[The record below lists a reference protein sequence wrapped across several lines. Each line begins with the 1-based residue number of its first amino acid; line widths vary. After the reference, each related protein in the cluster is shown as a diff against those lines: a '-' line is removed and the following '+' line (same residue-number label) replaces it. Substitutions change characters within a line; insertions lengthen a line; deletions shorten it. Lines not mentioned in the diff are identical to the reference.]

1 MSDQTQERIKF
12 FIDLVCGLS
21 GKDINTE
28 WNNWEIVAKASP
40 SYLPERL
47 FEFCLGENMLNII
60 QNLENEGLERIVLN
74 NYIWGSYVIFKE
86 IKDINNQ
93 PIDLED
99 SVIFKLLKEGNFM
112 RVNVLHPMFLC
123 DQWLVAE
130 YRGVK
135 MGPKALSRSLGSLLG
150 VDKKRISPNYT
161 LNTGHTYFFYDKNKF
176 LERRLAQ
183 LVEEM
188 QFRGFETNFT
198 ELVDDK
204 YDYHPDTFNKEW
216 WNDWQPDEAA
226 LNINMERLHER
237 LLQKSLNPN
246 TKGWYKLFGYSVPDM
261 NTVINVRTKGFLNY
275 CKHCKSV
282 NDETELLNSSR
293 YCWNCCKK
301 LGANDLVLFQI
312 NQVKKEV
319 KQIKEESPTEL
330 IEWYNLKDYINE
342 LNEGSFTPDG
352 INRNL
357 GNINKFIQYRLRDKQ
372 PNLETAEE
380 EYKNGYDDFDLEELC
395 ELINNFIKHISN
407 KEEILGQLL
416 IGFNNEDDL
425 VFMKEYFNYELV
437 GV

>member
-1 MSDQTQERIKF
+1 MSEQTEERIKF
-12 FIDLVCGLS
+12 FINLVCGLS

-28 WNNWEIVAKASP
+28 WNNWEMVAKASP
-40 SYLPERL
+40 RYLPERL
-47 FEFCLGENMLNII
+47 FEFCLGENMLDII

-74 NYIWGSYVIFKE
+74 NYIWGSYAIFKE
-86 IKDINNQ
+86 IKDIHNQ
-93 PIDLED
+93 PIYLGD
-99 SVIFKLLKEGNFM
+99 SVIFKLIVEGNFM

-130 YRGVK
+130 YREVK

-150 VDKKRISPNYT
+150 VDKKRISPTYT

-198 ELVDDK
+198 ELIDDK
-204 YDYHPDTFNKEW
+204 YDYHPATFNEEW

-237 LLQKSLNPN
+237 LLQKSLDPN

-261 NTVINVRTKGFLNY
+261 NTIINVRTKGFLNY
-275 CKHCKSV
+275 CKHCKSI
-282 NDETELLNSSR
+282 NDETELINPTM

-301 LGANDLVLFQI
+301 LGANDLILVQI

-319 KQIKEESPTEL
+319 KPIKEKVPTEL
-330 IEWYNLKDYINE
+330 CEWFDIKDYINE

-357 GNINKFIQYRLRDKQ
+357 GNINKFIQCRLRDKQ
-372 PNLETAEE
+372 PDFESAEE
-380 EYKNGYDDFDLEELC
+380 EYKNGYDEFDLEELC
-395 ELINNFIKHISN
+395 NLIKVFINHISN

-416 IGFNNEDDL
+416 VGFDKEEDL
-425 VFMKEYFNYELV
+425 VFMKEYFNQI
-437 GV
+437 

>member
-1 MSDQTQERIKF
+1 MSDETQERIKF

-47 FEFCLGENMLNII
+47 FEFCLGENMLNVI
-60 QNLENEGLERIVLN
+60 QNLKNEGLERIVLN

-86 IKDINNQ
+86 IKDIHNQ
-93 PIDLED
+93 PITLED

-130 YRGVK
+130 YREVK

-150 VDKKRISPNYT
+150 VDKKRISPTYT

-226 LNINMERLHER
+226 LNINMERLHKR
-237 LLQKSLNPN
+237 IGMKD
-246 TKGWYKLFGYSVPDM
+246 GWYKFWGRPVHDVHD
-261 NTVINVRTKGFLNY
+261 VISTRAQNSFWECPS
-275 CKHCKSV
+275 CKAVHIAPEGDSWK
-282 NDETELLNSSR
+282 
-293 YCWNCCKK
+293 CWNCCKK
-301 LGANDLVLFQI
+301 IPVD
-312 NQVKKEV
+312 
-319 KQIKEESPTEL
+319 
-330 IEWYNLKDYINE
+330 
-342 LNEGSFTPDG
+342 TP
-352 INRNL
+352 
-357 GNINKFIQYRLRDKQ
+357 K
-372 PNLETAEE
+372 
-380 EYKNGYDDFDLEELC
+380 
-395 ELINNFIKHISN
+395 IS
-407 KEEILGQLL
+407 
-416 IGFNNEDDL
+416 
-425 VFMKEYFNYELV
+425 YF
-437 GV
+437 